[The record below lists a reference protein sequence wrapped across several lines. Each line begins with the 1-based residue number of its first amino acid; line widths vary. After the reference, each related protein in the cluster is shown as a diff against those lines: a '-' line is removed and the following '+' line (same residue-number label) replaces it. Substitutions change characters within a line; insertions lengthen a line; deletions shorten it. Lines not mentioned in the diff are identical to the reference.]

1 MGVVLCVISQQI
13 DGTGG
18 FSPCWCTPTL
28 EASESP
34 GWCSCRWGSYKD
46 ALLLFSLTTSCL
58 IRHCDTRK
66 GKGCATSAN
75 PSPEITSQH
84 RRQRQAC
91 EIYGRTQ
98 TPPAPNCREQLQ
110 GRAFQC
116 TSFAPWWSQQAQKP
130 MFLALPLFLVTV
142 LSQTRLVHIVPSGR
156 TRCVLR
162 AVVPPA

>member
-1 MGVVLCVISQQI
+1 MGVVLWVISQQI

-18 FSPCWCTPTL
+18 FPPCRCAPTL

-34 GWCSCRWGSYKD
+34 RWCSCRWGSYKD
-46 ALLLFSLTTSCL
+46 ALNTTCL
-58 IRHCDTRK
+58 ISHCDMRK
-66 GKGCATSAN
+66 GKDCATAAN
-75 PSPEITSQH
+75 PSSPEIICQH

-91 EIYGRTQ
+91 KMHGRTQ

-116 TSFAPWWSQQAQKP
+116 TSAAPWWSQQAQKP
-130 MFLALPLFLVTV
+130 MFLALPLFLVML
-142 LSQTRLVHIVPSGR
+142 LSWIRLVRIVPAATVRS
-156 TRCVLR
+156 RCVLR